1 MKIKKMRIIYCV
13 SYSDH
18 GRVKFE
24 HFDFLNHALN
34 FINLIQQSG
43 KRATLR
49 KIPLK
54 ECLA

>member
-1 MKIKKMRIIYCV
+1 MRIIYCV